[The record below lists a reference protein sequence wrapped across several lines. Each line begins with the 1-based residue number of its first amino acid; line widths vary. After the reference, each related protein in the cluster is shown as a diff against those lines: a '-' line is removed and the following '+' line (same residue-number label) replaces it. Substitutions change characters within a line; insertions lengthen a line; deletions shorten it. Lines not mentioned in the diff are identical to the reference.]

1 MIKSSAAAL
10 SILLSVAS
18 SAAFSAAV
26 TITGASQAGNC
37 DAIDVG
43 VTVPAHELGI
53 AFPGNELISVS
64 AITTAAVACP
74 QNLPAGAINVEVSI
88 TNLTH
93 QASFSNLYYIAETGT
108 VFSNYDGLVNGML
121 AFKIDRAGL
130 NVPLVSESQL
140 ADLVFSPGETTPGS
154 RSLLFLRMLG
164 PSDGW
169 FVIGA
174 ANPNVTMST
183 PEANARVAAELLTV
197 EGVGR
202 GFESTVVVTAFLAGH
217 SDIVFDQVITAGGAW
232 ETPLPYTVTI
242 DLTGASPGDVVMLL
256 VHGDTGLDNDPGEFS
271 ALPVVID
278 G

>member
-108 VFSNYDGLVNGML
+108 TFSNYDGLINGML

-140 ADLVFSPGETTPGS
+140 ADLVFSPGET
-154 RSLLFLRMLG
+154 
-164 PSDGW
+164 W
-169 FVIGA
+169 KFVIDNFSNTNNLGA
-174 ANPNVTMST
+174 AAIRSIGVPAADRLSSGSIVATNCIPDICCEPNTVSCI
-183 PEANARVAAELLTV
+183 PEPGGVALL
-197 EGVGR
+197 
-202 GFESTVVVTAFLAGH
+202 
-217 SDIVFDQVITAGGAW
+217 
-232 ETPLPYTVTI
+232 
-242 DLTGASPGDVVMLL
+242 GASLMAIVNSRRRQLAHL
-256 VHGDTGLDNDPGEFS
+256 IRR
-271 ALPVVID
+271 A
-278 G
+278 